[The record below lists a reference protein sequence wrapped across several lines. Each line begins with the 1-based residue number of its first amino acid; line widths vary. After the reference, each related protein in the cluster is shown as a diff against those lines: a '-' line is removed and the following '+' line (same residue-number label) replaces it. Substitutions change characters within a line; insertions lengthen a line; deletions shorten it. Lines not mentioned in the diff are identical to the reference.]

1 MDTLGFMTRSVED
14 IGPFSAALLGV
25 ERAFEVSALDAP
37 PRIGVCRSPHWPKA
51 EPSTVKVMDRAVE
64 MLTAAGADIA
74 EAELSDNFDAVLDAQ
89 WTILLFEAARTL
101 AYERCAHRD
110 RLSEPLREL
119 LDQGMACRY
128 EDYAAALDLARRCR
142 AEIAPLFDRHDALLT
157 PSAAGE
163 APVGLQTPSDLL
175 FQRLWTVLHL
185 PCLTLPGFVGDEGLP
200 VGIQLV
206 GGHRDDARLLAVA
219 LWVEARLPGG

>member
-1 MDTLGFMTRSVED
+1 
-14 IGPFSAALLGV
+14 
-25 ERAFEVSALDAP
+25 
-37 PRIGVCRSPHWPKA
+37 
-51 EPSTVKVMDRAVE
+51 
-64 MLTAAGADIA
+64 
-74 EAELSDNFDAVLDAQ
+74 
-89 WTILLFEAARTL
+89 
-101 AYERCAHRD
+101 
-110 RLSEPLREL
+110 
-119 LDQGMACRY
+119 MACRY
-128 EDYAAALDLARRCR
+128 EDYTAALDRARRCR
-142 AEIAPLFDRHDALLT
+142 AEIAPLFDRYDALLT

-206 GGHRDDARLLAVA
+206 GGHGDDARLLAVA